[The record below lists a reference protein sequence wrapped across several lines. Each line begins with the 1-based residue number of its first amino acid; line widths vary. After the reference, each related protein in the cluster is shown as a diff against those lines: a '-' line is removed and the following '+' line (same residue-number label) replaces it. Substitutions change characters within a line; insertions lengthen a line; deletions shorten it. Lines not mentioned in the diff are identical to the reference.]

1 MKESDVTSHPTPD
14 ALREVIEGAVL
25 AYFEVIDAEDQDVDT
40 GDLTET
46 IARDVERLLEGRRRP
61 A

>member
-1 MKESDVTSHPTPD
+1 MTSHPTPEV
-14 ALREVIEGAVL
+14 LREVIEGAVV

-61 A
+61 V